1 MTDPRRAAVLE
12 EARSW
17 LGTPYHHMGRVKGVG
32 CDCLTLLAAVYHAA
46 GVVPEIE
53 IPHYPPDWHL
63 HRSAELYLEGLGA
76 FAREIIL
83 PPLQLPPQ
91 AGGEQETAAAPALL
105 RDAGAGSE
113 DAIADLV
120 QAGDVALFRFGRCFS
135 HGAIVVDWPTVIHA
149 WHVGGVML
157 TDVKQPLLVSR
168 PVRFFSPFPA
178 LPPSLPCERGWA
190 REGA

>member
-1 MTDPRRAAVLE
+1 MTDQRRAAVVE

-46 GVVPEIE
+46 GIVPEIE

-63 HRSAELYLEGLGA
+63 HRSAELYLEGLLTY
-76 FAREIIL
+76 AREIPLASLQPPAQAEGERDGAASGLAL
-83 PPLQLPPQ
+83 PC
-91 AGGEQETAAAPALL
+91 
-105 RDAGAGSE
+105 DAREGIEWAM
-113 DAIADLV
+113 ADLV

-135 HGAIVVDWPTVIHA
+135 HGGIVVDWPTVIHA

-157 TDVKQPLLVSR
+157 TDARQPLLVRR
-168 PVRFFSPFPA
+168 PVRFFSPFGASSP
-178 LPPSLPCERGWA
+178 LPSPQAG
-190 REGA
+190 EG